1 MEINRCLLS
10 FIYRLISYYFSV
22 FKIRIR
28 IKLNININYNSH
40 VTTKTLLY
48 TTKAGLFTT
57 FLSINTIK
65 TKVLTNDTLD
75 SNIILLIA
83 DEL

>member
-22 FKIRIR
+22 FKINIC

-65 TKVLTNDTLD
+65 TKVLTNDAID

>member
-1 MEINRCLLS
+1 M
-10 FIYRLISYYFSV
+10 
-22 FKIRIR
+22 RIR

-40 VTTKTLLY
+40 V

-65 TKVLTNDTLD
+65 TKVLTNDAID

>member
-1 MEINRCLLS
+1 M
-10 FIYRLISYYFSV
+10 
-22 FKIRIR
+22 RIR
-28 IKLNININYNSH
+28 IKSNININYNSH

-48 TTKAGLFTT
+48 TTKAGLFIT

-65 TKVLTNDTLD
+65 TKVLTNDAID

-83 DEL
+83 YEL

>member
-1 MEINRCLLS
+1 MLQQKPC
-10 FIYRLISYYFSV
+10 FIQQKQGF
-22 FKIRIR
+22 
-28 IKLNININYNSH
+28 
-40 VTTKTLLY
+40 
-48 TTKAGLFTT
+48 FTT

-65 TKVLTNDTLD
+65 TKVLTNDAID

>member
-1 MEINRCLLS
+1 M
-10 FIYRLISYYFSV
+10 
-22 FKIRIR
+22 RIR

-65 TKVLTNDTLD
+65 TKVLTNDAID
-75 SNIILLIA
+75 NIILLIA

>member
-1 MEINRCLLS
+1 M
-10 FIYRLISYYFSV
+10 
-22 FKIRIR
+22 
-28 IKLNININYNSH
+28 NYNSH

-65 TKVLTNDTLD
+65 TKVLTNDTID
-75 SNIILLIA
+75 SNIILLIS

>member
-1 MEINRCLLS
+1 M
-10 FIYRLISYYFSV
+10 
-22 FKIRIR
+22 RIR
-28 IKLNININYNSH
+28 IKLNINYNSH

-65 TKVLTNDTLD
+65 TKVLTNDAID

>member
-1 MEINRCLLS
+1 MEINRCLLR

-22 FKIRIR
+22 FKIRIC

-65 TKVLTNDTLD
+65 TKVLTNDAID

-83 DEL
+83 YEL

>member
-1 MEINRCLLS
+1 M
-10 FIYRLISYYFSV
+10 
-22 FKIRIR
+22 RIR

-65 TKVLTNDTLD
+65 TKVFTNDALD
-75 SNIILLIA
+75 SNIIFLIA
-83 DEL
+83 ADL

>member
-1 MEINRCLLS
+1 M
-10 FIYRLISYYFSV
+10 
-22 FKIRIR
+22 RIC

-48 TTKAGLFTT
+48 TTKAELFTT
-57 FLSINTIK
+57 ILSINTIK
-65 TKVLTNDTLD
+65 TKVLTNDAID